1 MGGTQLSRLYIWV
14 DNEEIATLSH
24 DEGNFELIYDANWFA
39 SGGYPISPHLPA
51 GEISRGAKVTNFFS
65 NLLPEG
71 ALLEGLSKKH
81 QVSQFDVFGL
91 LKKVGR
97 DCAGALAIADTEH
110 STEDEPQGY
119 EFISDAEL
127 NQQIIDSR
135 HANVPLTFWGRK
147 PRMSLAGV
155 QNKLGVYV
163 DSSERLM
170 LPLQSQPTS
179 HILKI
184 GNPRFASM
192 EANEYFCMQLAQEIG
207 LPVPDTRFRKLPE
220 PVLLVQRYDREWMQG
235 QPGVIKRRH
244 QIDACQALDLP
255 PNLKYQEPDYE
266 YATAGAT
273 LADIVGLA
281 KLCDTPAGA
290 QTTILNWI
298 LFNYLIGNTD
308 AHAKN
313 LSFLINRAS
322 NEARMLGRDTS
333 INVAPFYDLV
343 SGSVYG
349 LNDFAQRIG
358 NEDNLQLVST
368 TDWNA
373 FAEQVGVTP
382 KLVKLLGE
390 ILIKKIAGKLGR
402 VTSRVLAETA
412 AETSDEI
419 VSKIATH
426 IRSQSALL
434 QDALA
439 AL

>member
-1 MGGTQLSRLYIWV
+1 VGSTRLNNLFIWV

-24 DEGNFELIYDANWFA
+24 NEGSFELIYTAKWIS
-39 SGGYPISPHLPA
+39 SGGYPISPHLPL
-51 GEISRGAKVTNFFS
+51 GEISRDATVKNFFS

-71 ALLEGLSKKH
+71 KLLEGLSKKH
-81 QVSQFDVFGL
+81 QVSKFDVFGL

-97 DCAGALAIADTEH
+97 DCAGALVIADTEQIAA
-110 STEDEPQGY
+110 DDPQGY
-119 EFISDAEL
+119 EFISDEEL
-127 NQQIIDSR
+127 NQQIIESR
-135 HANVPLTFWGRK
+135 HANVPLTFWGKK

-163 DSSERLM
+163 DSTERLL

-184 GNPRFASM
+184 GNPNYASM

-207 LPVPDTRFRKLPE
+207 LTVPDTRFRKLPE
-220 PVLLVQRYDREWMQG
+220 PVLLVHRYDREWTEE
-235 QPGVIKRRH
+235 PGIIKRRH
-244 QIDACQALDLP
+244 QIDACQTLNLP

-266 YATAGAT
+266 YAPSGAT

-281 KLCDTPAGA
+281 KLCDTPSVA
-290 QTTILNWI
+290 QITILNWI

-313 LSFLINRAS
+313 LSFLVNRAE
-322 NEARMLGRDTS
+322 NPARMLGRNAS

-358 NEDNLQLVST
+358 NEDNLTLISAR
-368 TDWNA
+368 DWHE
-373 FAEQVGVTP
+373 FAKQTGVAS
-382 KLVKLLGE
+382 KLVKKLGE
-390 ILIKKIAGKLGR
+390 MLIKKMTNKLDQVVG
-402 VTSRVLAETA
+402 RVLAETS
-412 AETSDEI
+412 AETSDKI
-419 VSKIATH
+419 VSKIGEH
-426 IRSQSALL
+426 IRAQTNLL
-434 QDALA
+434 RDSLA
-439 AL
+439 EL